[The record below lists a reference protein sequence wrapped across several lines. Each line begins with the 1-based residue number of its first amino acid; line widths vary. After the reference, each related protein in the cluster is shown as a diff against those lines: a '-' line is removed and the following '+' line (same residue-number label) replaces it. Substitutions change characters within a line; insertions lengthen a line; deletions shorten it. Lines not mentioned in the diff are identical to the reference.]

1 MATQPGYSRH
11 SRTPTVAVMIQKGAI
26 QIRENNETWL
36 HLTSLPFN
44 LSYYSMIQETGQS
57 MTPDTFRIEHR
68 YLELPDSFYTA
79 QPPKPVSGAR
89 VVCFNHKLADTMGFH
104 VRNEQDWAGVG
115 AGRELL
121 EGMEPVAMKYT
132 GHQFGM
138 YNPELGDGR
147 GLLLWETVGPDG
159 TRWDW
164 HLKGAGTTPYS
175 RFGDGRAVLRSTIRE
190 YLCSEAM
197 NGLGI
202 ATTRALF
209 MVSATDPVRRESI
222 ETAATLMRVA
232 HSHIRFGH
240 FEFAAYHEGP
250 DAIETLI
257 EHVIALHYPHLIELP
272 REQRHQRWFAEV
284 VERTARL
291 IADWQTV
298 GFCHGVMNSDN
309 MSIIGDTF
317 DYGPYAFLDD
327 FDAGFVCNHSDHEG
341 RYAYN
346 RQPQVGFTNC
356 QYLANALLPAMG
368 EDGVREGLK
377 QYEAAYNQRFEQNM
391 RDKLGL
397 LEPEDNDL
405 RLIMDTLTMLHE
417 HSVDYTRFFRA
428 LSNLHRHGTS
438 PVRDLFID
446 RSVADEWLERY
457 EERLTRENRAHD
469 EREYA
474 MRGVNPKY
482 ILRNYLAQQ
491 VIMEAANGDY
501 GPMKELIAVLEKP
514 FDEQPE
520 FEHYA
525 ALPPEWGKHLNISC
539 SS

>member
-1 MATQPGYSRH
+1 
-11 SRTPTVAVMIQKGAI
+11 
-26 QIRENNETWL
+26 
-36 HLTSLPFN
+36 
-44 LSYYSMIQETGQS
+44 
-57 MTPDTFRIEHR
+57 MTNSTFKVEHR
-68 YLELPDSFYTA
+68 YLELPNSFYTRV
-79 QPPKPVSGAR
+79 QPTPLSGPTM
-89 VVCFNHKLADTMGFH
+89 VCFNHKLATQLGFH
-104 VRNEQDWAGVG
+104 VQNEADWAKVG
-115 AGRELL
+115 AGLELL
-121 EGMEPVAMKYT
+121 DGMDPVAMKYT
-132 GHQFGM
+132 GHQFGV

-147 GLLLWETVGPDG
+147 GLLLWETVAPDG

-197 NGLGI
+197 HGLGI

-209 MVSATDPVRRESI
+209 MISAKDPIRRESI
-222 ETAATLMRVA
+222 ETAAALMRVA
-232 HSHIRFGH
+232 QSHIRFGH
-240 FEFAAYHEGP
+240 FEFAAHHEGP
-250 DAIETLI
+250 EALKTLL
-257 EHVIALHYPHLIELP
+257 EHVITLHFPHLISLP
-272 REQRHQRWFAEV
+272 EEQRHQRWFEEV

-291 IADWQTV
+291 IADWQAV

-327 FDAGFVCNHSDHEG
+327 FDAGYISNHTDQGG

-346 RQPQVGFTNC
+346 RQPHTGFVNC
-356 QYLANALLPAMG
+356 QYLANALLPVMD
-368 EDGVREGLK
+368 EDAVRRGMRR
-377 QYEAAYNQRFEQNM
+377 YEIAYNEHFKNNM
-391 RDKLGL
+391 KAKLGL
-397 LEPEDNDL
+397 EETEDADMS
-405 RLIMDTLTMLHE
+405 LIMDTFSLLHE
-417 HSVDYTRFFRA
+417 HRIDYTRFFRGI
-428 LSNLHRHGTS
+428 SNLHRHGNA
-438 PVRDLFID
+438 PARDLFAD

-457 EERLTRENRAHD
+457 EARLQKETRAHD

-474 MRGVNPKY
+474 MRQVNPKY

-491 VIMEAANGDY
+491 VILEAQNGDY
-501 GPMKELIAVLEKP
+501 APLKELLKVLETP

-525 ALPPEWGKHLNISC
+525 ALPPDWGKHLNISC

>member
-1 MATQPGYSRH
+1 MT
-11 SRTPTVAVMIQKGAI
+11 
-26 QIRENNETWL
+26 N
-36 HLTSLPFN
+36 
-44 LSYYSMIQETGQS
+44 QS
-57 MTPDTFRIEHR
+57 FRVEHR
-68 YLELPDSFYTA
+68 YLELPDSFYTRV
-79 QPPKPVSGAR
+79 QPKPLKGAKM
-89 VVCFNHKLADTMGFH
+89 VCFNHELAGQMGFH
-104 VRNEQDWAGVG
+104 VNNESDWTAVG
-115 AGRELL
+115 AGAELL
-121 EGMEPVAMKYT
+121 EGMDPVAMKYT

-147 GLLLWETVGPDG
+147 GLLLWETVAPDG

-175 RFGDGRAVLRSTIRE
+175 RFGDGRAVLRSSIRE

-197 NGLGI
+197 HGLCI

-209 MVSATDPVRRESI
+209 MVSAKDPVRRESI
-222 ETAATLMRVA
+222 ETAAALMRVA
-232 HSHIRFGH
+232 NSHIRFGH

-250 DAIETLI
+250 EALRALL
-257 EHVIALHYPHLIELP
+257 EHVIALHFPHLIELP
-272 REQRHQRWFAEV
+272 EDERHGRWFAEV
-284 VERTARL
+284 VARTARL
-291 IADWQTV
+291 IADWQAV

-356 QYLANALLPAMG
+356 QMLANALLPVMG
-368 EDGVREGLK
+368 EDAVRAGLEH
-377 QYEAAYNQRFEQNM
+377 YESAYNERFLQNM

-397 LEPEDNDL
+397 AETEPEDSS
-405 RLIMDTLTMLHE
+405 LIMETLTLLHE
-417 HSVDYTRFFRA
+417 HHVDYTQFFRA
-428 LSNLHRHGTS
+428 LSNLHRDGHA
-438 PVRDLFID
+438 PVRDLFVD
-446 RSVADEWLERY
+446 RSVADEWLESY
-457 EERLTRENRAHD
+457 ESRLAKETRAHD
-469 EREYA
+469 AREYA
-474 MRGVNPKY
+474 MREVNPKY

-491 VIMEAANGDY
+491 VILEAQNGDY
-501 GPMKELIAVLEKP
+501 APMKELLKVLERP

-520 FEHYA
+520 FESYA
-525 ALPPEWGKHLNISC
+525 ALPPDWGKHLNISC